1 MVATRARAEMMGAVA
16 ALALLACAQAGDADA
31 ARRRPSGISLA
42 AIGSFT
48 PAAADPRRS
57 AAFAIAGLSDSSFR
71 FTPSATTGR
80 RRRVT
85 VAVRARAVRTE
96 APRVAAL
103 AANTSSPAIS
113 SLSPTA
119 YSLGA
124 SIGWKR
130 FALSGDVNRL
140 QGNLLPIDRESVDLG
155 LSYSGR
161 RWMTRVQLG
170 AERPTG
176 NRPSL
181 LGIDQ
186 SYSVDLGGS
195 YALGRNLEV
204 SGGVRYKLQRDRF
217 DLITDERR
225 DSQSVYVGTAFR
237 F

>member
-1 MVATRARAEMMGAVA
+1 MIATRARAGMMGAVA
-16 ALALLACAQAGDADA
+16 ALALLACVHGADAEA
-31 ARRRPSGISLA
+31 ARRRPSSASLGE
-42 AIGSFT
+42 IGSFT

-71 FTPSATTGR
+71 FTPSATTGGR
-80 RRRVT
+80 RHLT
-85 VAVRARAVRTE
+85 VAVRARTVRAE
-96 APRVAAL
+96 APRVALL
-103 AANTSSPAIS
+103 APNTAAVSNLEPM
-113 SLSPTA
+113 A

-140 QGNLLPIDRESVDLG
+140 QGNLLPIDRESIDLG

-161 RWMTRVQLG
+161 RWMTRVQVA

-176 NRPSL
+176 ARPPL
-181 LGIDQ
+181 LGVDQ

-195 YALGRNLEV
+195 YALAHNLEV

-225 DSQSVYVGTAFR
+225 DSQAVYVGTAFR

>member
-1 MVATRARAEMMGAVA
+1 MVATRARAGMMGGVA
-16 ALALLACAQAGDADA
+16 ALALLACAHAGDASA
-31 ARRRPSGISLA
+31 ARRKSTGVSLD

-48 PAAADPRRS
+48 PAAADPRRG

-80 RRRVT
+80 SRRVT
-85 VAVRARAVRTE
+85 VAVRARAVRVET
-96 APRVAAL
+96 PRVAAL
-103 AANTSSPAIS
+103 AANGASTTLSSI
-113 SLSPTA
+113 SPTA

-130 FALSGDVNRL
+130 FALSGDVSRL
-140 QGNLLPIDRESVDLG
+140 QGNLLPIDREAVDLG

-161 RWMTRVQLG
+161 RWMTRVQVG

-176 NRPSL
+176 SRPSP

-195 YALGRNLEV
+195 YALARNLEV

-225 DSQSVYVGTAFR
+225 DSQAVYVGTAFR